1 MYYRFIY
8 YIHLSVPKFISIK
21 TFVQFSEQT
30 AQESGNKKNW
40 NRSWDKL
47 ENGNE
52 WINLNQKRKYLR
64 IYKINEMKYNKSV
77 KMYEEELELYGNA
90 VFVADSIDTTVE
102 VAQVIMIH

>member
-8 YIHLSVPKFISIK
+8 YIHLSVPNFISIK
-21 TFVQFSEQT
+21 TFVQFSELT
-30 AQESGNKKNW
+30 AQESGNKQNW